1 MKILNVAE
9 KPSVAR
15 GISQIM
21 SRGSAR
27 STRGQGNPVY
37 KFRYQGR
44 IRGSGN
50 FRSNGAE
57 MIFTSVA
64 GHMMELDFDAS
75 MKHWNMKSA
84 IKCFEAPVHKTV
96 SERSE
101 NLANTL
107 KREIRSC
114 STLILW
120 LDCDREGENIAME
133 VVEVC
138 RKVRPNIVVKRAR
151 FSAVIQREIDRAL
164 GNLVEVDVRQSEA
177 VNARTEIDLR
187 LGAAFTR
194 WLTLH
199 LRSRFGDFNDKNV
212 VSFGPCQCPT
222 LGFVVERQKRI
233 NAFVRENFWYI
244 DVTHNVEDSSAT
256 FKWKRGRLFDRLACF
271 VIYELCTENP
281 IALVKSVRGTRKT
294 KRKPLPLET
303 VELQKIASRYLK
315 FSSDSTMKIAE
326 RLYQAGLLSYPRTE
340 TNKFPDGFDLQKIV
354 REQSQG
360 NKPWCEHAR
369 QLDQDGKF
377 RAPRNGNKDDKAHP
391 PIHPT
396 KFAQDS
402 DFQSPEEAKLYELV
416 VRHFLACCSDD
427 AKGQQTTITIDIAS
441 EIFTAWG
448 LMVEEKNFLNVY
460 KYVKW
465 SGKTLPHYV
474 QGQTFRPRSM
484 MMREGQTSP
493 PGLLS
498 EVELIGLM
506 NKTGIGTCF
515 VLQFLWY
522 TKHVHKLETRYRC
535 YDCTTHS
542 PHSK

>member
-1 MKILNVAE
+1 
-9 KPSVAR
+9 
-15 GISQIM
+15 
-21 SRGSAR
+21 
-27 STRGQGNPVY
+27 
-37 KFRYQGR
+37 
-44 IRGSGN
+44 
-50 FRSNGAE
+50 
-57 MIFTSVA
+57 
-64 GHMMELDFDAS
+64 MMELDFDAS

-84 IKCFEAPVHKTV
+84 IKCFHAPVHKTV

-114 STLILW
+114 GTLILW

-199 LRSRFGDFNDKNV
+199 LRSRFGDFNEKNV

-281 IALVKSVRGTRKT
+281 IALVKSVRGT
-294 KRKPLPLET
+294 
-303 VELQKIASRYLK
+303 
-315 FSSDSTMKIAE
+315 
-326 RLYQAGLLSYPRTE
+326 
-340 TNKFPDGFDLQKIV
+340 
-354 REQSQG
+354 
-360 NKPWCEHAR
+360 
-369 QLDQDGKF
+369 
-377 RAPRNGNKDDKAHP
+377 
-391 PIHPT
+391 
-396 KFAQDS
+396 
-402 DFQSPEEAKLYELV
+402 
-416 VRHFLACCSDD
+416 
-427 AKGQQTTITIDIAS
+427 
-441 EIFTAWG
+441 
-448 LMVEEKNFLNVY
+448 
-460 KYVKW
+460 
-465 SGKTLPHYV
+465 
-474 QGQTFRPRSM
+474 
-484 MMREGQTSP
+484 
-493 PGLLS
+493 
-498 EVELIGLM
+498 
-506 NKTGIGTCF
+506 
-515 VLQFLWY
+515 
-522 TKHVHKLETRYRC
+522 
-535 YDCTTHS
+535 
-542 PHSK
+542 